1 MATIT
6 VNSEYWLDMS
16 GYDFSWLYY
25 GEYYEFGTTLY
36 LVDYGDGGVDAF
48 GGYGLTYSGAVPIGG
63 TVTSYGYYYYGET
76 AWIAEGIS
84 ISATRI
90 VNVASTS
97 STADDLAVMAAAL
110 AGNDTIR
117 GGNYADLLAGFGG
130 NDLIYGNGGDDAL
143 RGFSGND
150 TLDGGV
156 GNDMLR
162 GGSGADR
169 LYGGAGTD
177 TASYIDATA
186 GVTANLASAA
196 ANTNDAKGDTYSS
209 IENLI
214 GSIYNDALTGNAGA
228 NTLDGDA
235 GNDTLVGGAGAD
247 RLYGGTGTDTAS
259 YAGASLGVV
268 ANLTSAAANTND
280 ARGDTYYAI
289 ENLVGS
295 SYNDALTGNTG
306 ANTLDGRAG
315 NDTLDGGLGNDSL
328 TGGAGADRLY
338 GRGGTDTASYAG
350 ATAGVVANL
359 TSTAANTNDAKG
371 DTYSEVESLIGT
383 NYADK
388 LYGNAVANGLT
399 GGAGNDA
406 LTGYAGNDLLYGGAG
421 RDLLYGGTGAD
432 RFIFKGTT
440 ETAGSS
446 FDSIYD
452 FLASEQDRIDLS
464 AIDASTKLAGNQA
477 FSFVGTAAF
486 KGVAGELRYE
496 KQASDTYIYADVNG
510 DKVADLKI
518 HLDDAVTLTRDYFVL

>member
-1 MATIT
+1 
-6 VNSEYWLDMS
+6 MS

-25 GEYYEFGTTLY
+25 GESYKYGTTQY

-48 GGYGLTYSGAVPIGG
+48 GGFGFTYSGGVPISG
-63 TVTSYGYYYYGET
+63 TVTSYGYYYNGER

-84 ISATRI
+84 ISATSI
-90 VNVASTS
+90 VKAANTYSTD
-97 STADDLAVMAAAL
+97 DDLAVMAAAL

-130 NDLIYGNGGDDAL
+130 NDLVYGNGGDDAL
-143 RGFSGND
+143 GGFSGTD
-150 TLDGGV
+150 TLDGGA
-156 GNDMLR
+156 GNDTLL
-162 GGSGADR
+162 GGVGADR
-169 LYGGAGTD
+169 LYGGTGTD
-177 TASYIDATA
+177 TASYAGATL
-186 GVTANLASAA
+186 GVVANLTSTA

-209 IENLI
+209 IENLL
-214 GSIYNDALTGNAGA
+214 GSSYGDALTGNTGA

-235 GNDTLVGGAGAD
+235 GNDTLAGGAGAD

-259 YAGASLGVV
+259 YAGATLGVV
-268 ANLTSAAANTND
+268 ANLANAAANTND
-280 ARGDTYYAI
+280 AKGDTYYSI

-306 ANTLDGRAG
+306 ANTLDGGLG
-315 NDTLDGGLGNDSL
+315 NDTLIGGG
-328 TGGAGADRLY
+328 GADRLY
-338 GRGGTDTASYAG
+338 GRGGTDTVSYAG

-359 TSTAANTNDAKG
+359 TSATANTNDAKG
-371 DTYSEVESLIGT
+371 DTYSEVESLVGT
-383 NYADK
+383 SYADK

-399 GGAGNDA
+399 GGGGNDT

-432 RFIFKGTT
+432 RFIFKATT
-440 ETAGSS
+440 ESAGTSY
-446 FDSIYD
+446 DSIFD

-464 AIDASTKLAGNQA
+464 AIDASTKLTGNQA
-477 FSFVGTAAF
+477 FNFVGTAAF

-510 DKVADLKI
+510 DKIADLKI
-518 HLDDAVTLTRDYFVL
+518 HLDDAVTLTKDYFVL